1 MMKRNKQSFETFH
14 VLDFLDEYGIAYKT
28 SGKNIGAGWIGIESC
43 PFCTGG
49 GYHFA
54 VHARS
59 KTGNCW
65 ICGETCNAVGLVRA
79 MLDCNSGEAYK
90 NIKQFNSDDLDWIP
104 EDDTTGQEVLWP
116 DGLVKGISSQA
127 KAYLTGRD
135 YPINELQQKFKLKS
149 TKNGSTLRIEER
161 KWDFSNRIIIPVYMG
176 RRVQCYLARDF
187 TGHGE
192 PKYMNSPVVASIRSP
207 HQCIYNYDTLTGKV
221 IFVEGPTDVWRLGAK
236 VGAFLGITYTKAQI
250 ESLLG
255 KGITEATILFD
266 PGAEERA
273 GKLSKALTAVIDTV
287 RIAYLD
293 DCDPG
298 DLTVDEALKIK
309 WQLIGEI

>member
-1 MMKRNKQSFETFH
+1 MKRKDKQTFESFHLLE
-14 VLDFLDEYGIAYKT
+14 FLDEYGIAYKS
-28 SGKNIGAGWIGIESC
+28 SGKNIGAGWIGIETC

-54 VHARS
+54 VHARH

-65 ICGETCNAVGLVRA
+65 ICGETCNAIGLIIA
-79 MLDCNSGEAYK
+79 LLDCNVKVAYE
-90 NIKQFNSDDLDWIP
+90 NINQFNSEDLDWIP
-104 EDDTTGQEVLWP
+104 EADSTGQIVIWP
-116 DGLVKGISSQA
+116 DGIIKGLPKEAQL
-127 KAYLTGRD
+127 YLTGRNF
-135 YPINELQQKFKLKS
+135 PVKELQQQFKLKA
-149 TKNGSTLRIEER
+149 TQFGSTLYVDDRE
-161 KWDFSNRIIIPVYMG
+161 WDFSSRILIPVYMN
-176 RRVQCYLARDF
+176 RRLQCYLGRDF

-192 PKYMNSPVVASIRSP
+192 PKYMNSPVVASITSP

-221 IFVEGPTDVWRLGAK
+221 IFVEGPTDVWRMGAK

-250 ESLLG
+250 SSLIG

-273 GKLSKALTAVIDTV
+273 TKLSRALTAVIDTV

-293 DCDPG
+293 DSDPG
-298 DLTVDEALKIK
+298 DLSVDKALKIK
-309 WQLIGEI
+309 YQLIGEI